1 MLRGNKKLKK
11 AFFMLTIEKPFF
23 QSVPNRYKAV
33 KITQE
38 IFLTTNNLTWM
49 YSSVHSPSCT
59 SGGFSIFTKKYG
71 IVCTTL
77 FIIECW
83 FWNLL
88 TVDYFGVPFTLTL
101 SILSKIHFFALTHS
115 FNCLLYSVGDKK
127 ETFNPKSEARSR
139 GLIPNQMKLGSP
151 IRTNV
156 QILRNKYWSSWVL
169 RKASNP

>member
-33 KITQE
+33 KFTQE

-49 YSSVHSPSCT
+49 YSSVPSPSCT

-88 TVDYFGVPFTLTL
+88 TVDYFGVPFTLTC
-101 SILSKIHFFALTHS
+101 SILSKIHFFALTHT
-115 FNCLLYSVGDKK
+115 
-127 ETFNPKSEARSR
+127 EWPRKSWPVFEW
-139 GLIPNQMKLGSP
+139 LFLGQVFV
-151 IRTNV
+151 NF
-156 QILRNKYWSSWVL
+156 
-169 RKASNP
+169 